1 MDTADKFSMDDGMTG
16 RLRAVECAIQA
27 LILTHPDP
35 DAFSET
41 LQAIARAVSNRS
53 ELDERTMYGQSREGF
68 HDGCHEFCRTAEVAQ
83 RTPTKGPGLSDL
95 ADLQA

>member
-1 MDTADKFSMDDGMTG
+1 MDLADNLSMDGAIG

-41 LQAIARAVSNRS
+41 LQALARAVSNRA
-53 ELDERTMYGQSREGF
+53 ERDERTMYGQGREAF
-68 HDGCHEFCRTAEVAQ
+68 HDGCHDFCRTAEVAQ
-83 RTPTKGPGLSDL
+83 RTPTRGNGLSDL